1 MTVCTWAGCN
11 TVLDEKNQSGICSK
25 CRKGPAQAGFKLVWR
40 HEDPRR
46 ILLQGARDR
55 ARERGLPFDLTIE
68 DIFIPERCP
77 ILDIAIVPGIGK
89 PHAASPT
96 LDRINGP
103 LGYVRGNIR
112 VISHKAN
119 ACKNSLDDDE
129 LFQFCR
135 ATLSEKGFDV
145 TQIVERIDCPRC
157 YSEGPHERVACAV
170 DGSHRSVICGR
181 CSLEWKI
188 AG

>member
-1 MTVCTWAGCN
+1 MTCSWPGCTVALAPWN
-11 TVLDEKNQSGICSK
+11 VSGICK
-25 CRKGPAQAGFKLVWR
+25 ACAAGPAQAELKMKWR
-40 HEDPRR
+40 LQDPRR
-46 ILLQGARDR
+46 TLLSGAKVR
-55 ARERGLPFDLTIE
+55 ATKRGLPFDLTID
-68 DIFIPERCP
+68 DIVIPERCP
-77 ILDIAIVPGIGK
+77 ILDIPLIPGHGA
-89 PHAASPT
+89 PQPSSPS

-103 LGYVRGNIR
+103 LGYVRGNVR
-112 VISHKAN
+112 VISHKSN

-135 ATLSEKGFDV
+135 ATLSERGFEV

-170 DGSHRSVICGR
+170 DGSTRSALCDR
-181 CSLEWKI
+181 CHLEWKI